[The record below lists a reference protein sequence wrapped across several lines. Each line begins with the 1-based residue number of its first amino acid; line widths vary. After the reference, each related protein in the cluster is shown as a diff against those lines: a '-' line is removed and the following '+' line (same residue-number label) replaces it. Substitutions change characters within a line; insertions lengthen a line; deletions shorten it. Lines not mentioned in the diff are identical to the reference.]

1 MKIIILKIWL
11 LKPCETLWYPV
22 KISWAKIN
30 LQRISVTNKNL
41 KSPLYSRFSIIFE
54 KYGVWF
60 SGLRISFL
68 LLKLK
73 NPRSRSRRVCL
84 YFMKKSRF
92 LHGLSTLQRVL
103 IYDHRLRSYS
113 WMTEKKTLMEW
124 ISLHRTKIE
133 GGAPK
138 ISLEQKYFFSPSQMV
153 PSTLCSTGIAI

>member
-1 MKIIILKIWL
+1 MKFEHQNLLFLRICLQILTLYQICTTTVKIIILRIWL

-30 LQRISVTNKNL
+30 LQRISVTYKNL

-73 NPRSRSRRVCL
+73 NPRSRSRRVCS

-92 LHGLSTLQRVL
+92 LHGLSTLQSVL
-103 IYDHRLRSYS
+103 IYDHGLRSYS
-113 WMTEKKTLMEW
+113 LMTEKKDPC
-124 ISLHRTKIE
+124 TK
-133 GGAPK
+133 
-138 ISLEQKYFFSPSQMV
+138 F
-153 PSTLCSTGIAI
+153 